1 MTTILPQAGALAL
14 LALVVVGCGSDS
26 PTASEFTSHIP
37 PPPASAY
44 PYDMR
49 GGGSFDGL
57 QARTATGGGIGGPLG
72 PGMPTPM
79 RFIPPSEK
87 VREAYRAPDGSTV
100 SIAAVCKVTES
111 DVSCWDGRGQP
122 DPGMT
127 ERVRNGIQLQIPSEP
142 GRPLPLYFGSKNR
155 LIIVRIETMERA
167 GPSEVRMS
175 LVGAGKRPAEVG
187 YPNIFLSPDRP
198 RPGGRTVIRYEC
210 RSAVEDANAK
220 TTSAYVNLLNPEPMS
235 LQIATQLGSTG
246 TWIDMEFKVESVRA
260 LAAGKDGLPNWE
272 VVISATGK
280 GKDIYE
286 IALSPYKNAEEA
298 ISFALADGR
307 LLTQKEYLEIVE
319 KETPGKLSK
328 ALKLRPVT
336 VVAAAKEGKYRFVV
350 PYDPRLVARF
360 TLQGQPI
367 HAVAIVDIPLDPR

>member
-1 MTTILPQAGALAL
+1 
-14 LALVVVGCGSDS
+14 
-26 PTASEFTSHIP
+26 
-37 PPPASAY
+37 
-44 PYDMR
+44 
-49 GGGSFDGL
+49 
-57 QARTATGGGIGGPLG
+57 
-72 PGMPTPM
+72 
-79 RFIPPSEK
+79 
-87 VREAYRAPDGSTV
+87 
-100 SIAAVCKVTES
+100 
-111 DVSCWDGRGQP
+111 
-122 DPGMT
+122 
-127 ERVRNGIQLQIPSEP
+127 
-142 GRPLPLYFGSKNR
+142 
-155 LIIVRIETMERA
+155 
-167 GPSEVRMS
+167 
-175 LVGAGKRPAEVG
+175 
-187 YPNIFLSPDRP
+187 
-198 RPGGRTVIRYEC
+198 VIRYEC